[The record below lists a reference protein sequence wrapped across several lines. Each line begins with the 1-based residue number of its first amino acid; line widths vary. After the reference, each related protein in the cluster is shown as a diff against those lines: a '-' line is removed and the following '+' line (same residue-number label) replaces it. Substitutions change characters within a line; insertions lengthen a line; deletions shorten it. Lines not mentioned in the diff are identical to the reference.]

1 MLMRKM
7 LLGNDPTLDT
17 IEVNSWFNWMKHSTM
32 FCSLISKLKSNK
44 PTNTTQTIVITMDT
58 NNCHHHGCKHL
69 SSPWI
74 SSALYYHSKINY
86 INKHTT
92 FVSLTIELTNLILK
106 DNDELSRFWLLI
118 FISLLIQF
126 SIKVLE
132 RR

>member
-32 FCSLISKLKSNK
+32 FCSLVSKLKSNK

-58 NNCHHHGCKHL
+58 NNCHHNGCKQL